1 MNSAGNLP
9 KSGLGRGLNELMP
22 DSKGSGYAGA
32 PESTAIPGIAIDHP
46 VGHGLN
52 TLLAG
57 TGKQKPESPR
67 VDSSS
72 IGQPPGTS
80 SATMLKSGLVCADSL
95 LILQAALIVLGRERA
110 LGLSETILCA
120 VSIGVGAWLS
130 VLAIHLHFHRH

>member
-22 DSKGSGYAGA
+22 DSKGTGYAGV
-32 PESTAIPGIAIDHP
+32 PEATGIPGIGSDHP

-52 TLLAG
+52 TLLTG
-57 TGKQKPESPR
+57 TGKRKPESLR

-72 IGQPPGTS
+72 MGRPSGTS
-80 SATMLKSGLVCADSL
+80 SATMLKFGLVCADTL
-95 LILQAALIVLGRERA
+95 LVLQAALIVLGRERT
-110 LGLSETILCA
+110 LGLSETVLCA

-130 VLAIHLHFHRH
+130 VLAIRLHFPRH